1 MRTNG
6 SRDVVLGIDPGLA
19 HTGWGLVERNGMR
32 FRCVAYGCVATCSD
46 TPLHRRL
53 LKIYQQ
59 VGAVIERYRPY
70 AVGIETVWFGNNTTS
85 AFATGQARGAALVAC
100 AEHGLDLGEYAPS
113 TIKQTVVGAGQA
125 DKRQVQYMM
134 RQLLNLE
141 EEPHPDHA
149 ADALAAAVCYLVNAV
164 PSGRGEGGR

>member
-32 FRCVAYGCVATCSD
+32 FRCVAYGCVATYSD

-113 TIKQTVVGAGQA
+113 TIKQTVVGTGQA
-125 DKRQVQYMM
+125 DKHQVQYMM

-164 PSGRGEGGR
+164 PSGRGEDGR